1 MISADV
7 AFRQCSNAAYVAV
20 QHAPAYLT
28 YRSTVHVSVPALKR
42 DREVIRSVA
51 LRTADDVAILHD
63 LPRGREQVAHGFP
76 LPASFDALSDFEIT
90 GYGGAHTSLEAHVVY
105 SHPLYFPPPSPSEAH
120 VDVIVVRLQGYHVH
134 YVGDPQA
141 NPIHLELEPLPGL
154 MKRRTDLAFK
164 DVFIDPST
172 FLPTR
177 VTFVGADDRY
187 FQVDYATIE
196 GKWLV
201 NHVVYAETYYLPI
214 RIAHVHATIDA
225 TFDQWHFYALPPDKR
240 LQPAPAPVQ
249 S

>member
-7 AFRQCSNAAYVAV
+7 AFRQCSNAAYFAMA
-20 QHAPAYLT
+20 QTPAYLT

-42 DREVIRSVA
+42 DRDVIRSVA

-63 LPRGREQVAHGFP
+63 LPQGREQISHGFP

-90 GYGGAHTSLEAHVVY
+90 GYGGARTSLEAHLVY
-105 SHPLYFPPPSPSEAH
+105 SHPLFFGPPKTSDEH
-120 VDVIVVRLQGYHVH
+120 VDVVVVRLQGYHVR
-134 YVGDPQA
+134 YVGDPST

-164 DVFIDPST
+164 DVFIDPIT

-187 FQVDYATIE
+187 FQVDYATTD
-196 GKWLV
+196 GRWLV
-201 NHVVYAETYYLPI
+201 NHVVYAETYYPPL
-214 RIAHVHATIDA
+214 RVAHVHATIDA
-225 TFDQWHFYALPPDKR
+225 RFDQLHLYDTPPDTR
-240 LQPAPAPVQ
+240 LAPVAVPRP
-249 S
+249 